1 MCAPGDSM
9 DLPERAVRSVSIAS
23 LSLAMVAHDNN
34 KRVLHST
41 LMYEGQP
48 YAVLVTSDLKF
59 MALIERLAKEEPTNE
74 LWLTLIATAGPV
86 SQHKAGG
93 EA

>member
-1 MCAPGDSM
+1 MCAPGDFM
-9 DLPERAVRSVSIAS
+9 DLPETEERAVSIAS
-23 LSLAMVAHDNN
+23 LRLAMVANDNK
-34 KRVLHST
+34 KRALLST
-41 LMYEGQP
+41 FMHEGKP

-59 MALIERLAKEEPTNE
+59 MALVERLAKEEPTNE
-74 LWLTLIATAGPV
+74 LWLSLIATAGPL

>member
-1 MCAPGDSM
+1 M
-9 DLPERAVRSVSIAS
+9 DLPEKEVHAASIAS
-23 LSLAMVAHDNN
+23 LRLAMVANDNN
-34 KRVLHST
+34 KRTLHNT
-41 LMYEGQP
+41 LMHEGKP
-48 YAVLVTSDLKF
+48 YAVLVTCDLKF

-74 LWLTLIATAGPV
+74 LWLSLIATAGPL

>member
-1 MCAPGDSM
+1 M
-9 DLPERAVRSVSIAS
+9 DLPETEERAVSIAS
-23 LSLAMVAHDNN
+23 LRLAMVANDNK
-34 KRVLHST
+34 KRALLST
-41 LMYEGQP
+41 FMH
-48 YAVLVTSDLKF
+48 AVLVTCDLKF

-74 LWLTLIATAGPV
+74 LWLSLLATAGPL